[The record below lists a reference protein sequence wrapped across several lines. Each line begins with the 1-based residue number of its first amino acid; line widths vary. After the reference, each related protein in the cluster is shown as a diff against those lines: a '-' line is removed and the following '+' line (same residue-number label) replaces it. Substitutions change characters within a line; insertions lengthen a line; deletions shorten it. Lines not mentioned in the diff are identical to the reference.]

1 MSRGNIIFRRVKRRV
16 TPFEERK
23 IWEDY
28 TKGESIAEI
37 TRKNRWGYQTIWKTV
52 DEKRKK
58 VAEEMAGEP
67 VKEAERQHIK
77 ELIMNGMKNRR
88 IEAITGRSQSII
100 GEIRAELGKP
110 APRGG
115 YKSVSPEE
123 EKEIIRLSDN
133 AWSIS
138 AIAFKTGRSR
148 PTVTK
153 IINQEKERRA
163 QERAEEERR
172 ATLYAVDIEKEKEEE
187 DEQEHTQEDQTGN

>member
-1 MSRGNIIFRRVKRRV
+1 MSRGNIIFRKVKRRV

-100 GEIRAELGKP
+100 GEIRAELGKR

-138 AIAFKTGRSR
+138 AIAFQTGRSR

-163 QERAEEERR
+163 QERAEKERR
-172 ATLYAVDIEKEKEEE
+172 AALYAADIEADIEKEKE
-187 DEQEHTQEDQTGN
+187 